1 MCGAEISPTPVEM
14 LISLYTSGA
23 DKLLAKGKEAF
34 QQQQQAA
41 AAAATSASTAQNVF
55 FILYLVFAVLAGF
68 GAAYLSWTYNKYR
81 GTNTLITVIYA
92 ILAFLFSEFY
102 YPLYAFFLNPIR
114 GFENV
119 IKTTH
124 VMPGNVIHTTFY
136 KPGKNNKINTINRTN
151 TPV

>member
-1 MCGAEISPTPVEM
+1 M
-14 LISLYTSGA
+14 LVSLYTSGA

-34 QQQQQAA
+34 QQYASEEA

-68 GAAYLSWTYNKYR
+68 GAAYLSWTYNKYM
-81 GTNTLITVIYA
+81 GTGTALALLYA

-114 GFENV
+114 GLTNV
-119 IKTTH
+119 TSVTYT
-124 VMPGNVIHTTFY
+124 MPGNSKKV
-136 KPGKNNKINTINRTN
+136 NNKNRNNVVT
-151 TPV
+151 V